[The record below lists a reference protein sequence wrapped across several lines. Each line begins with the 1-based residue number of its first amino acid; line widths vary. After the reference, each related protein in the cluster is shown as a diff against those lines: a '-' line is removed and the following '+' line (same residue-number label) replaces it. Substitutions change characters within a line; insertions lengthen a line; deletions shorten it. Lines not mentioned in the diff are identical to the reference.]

1 MSRRERAAL
10 TAEQALERAR
20 EKLVELEQV
29 ASEALT
35 RARAALGGGVA
46 LGKAETRALNRAAS
60 LTRYVAECAHA
71 VMWDPPK
78 AKKKT
83 GVPLM
88 LEAPL
93 VLPKGHEARAV
104 ELLRRLPLFGDAERG
119 LERVGGH
126 WVDEV
131 RSWLEEDARL
141 VEESEAKAS

>member
-1 MSRRERAAL
+1 MSRRERSAL

-20 EKLVELEQV
+20 ERLAELEQV
-29 ASEALT
+29 AAEALT

-71 VMWDPPK
+71 VMWQPPP
-78 AKKKT
+78 ARKKT

-88 LEAPL
+88 LETPL

-104 ELLRRLPLFGDAERG
+104 ELLRRLPLFGDAETG

-131 RSWLEEDARL
+131 RAWMAEDAKL
-141 VEESEAKAS
+141 VQEATK

>member
-1 MSRRERAAL
+1 MSRRERSTL

-20 EKLVELEQV
+20 ERLTELEQV
-29 ASEALT
+29 AGEALQ
-35 RARAALGGGVA
+35 RARAALGGGLA

-93 VLPKGHEARAV
+93 VLPAGHEARAV
-104 ELLRRLPLFGDAERG
+104 ELLRRLPLFGDAETG

-131 RSWLEEDARL
+131 RAWLAED
-141 VEESEAKAS
+141 EALAERKENA